1 MPLRDSSEDKEVQT
15 GDKNES
21 GFDHNSSVSLLSSGS
36 SDVAESDMPV
46 QSINAENVSLSS
58 QGSLYVEVGTQFPC
72 TPGDSILSK
81 SSCSTTVSSSDSLTG
96 STQTTQA
103 YYSTSNSQDSH
114 DSSVNPQ
121 SVAATTENSSDSGF
135 NPTTSK
141 EEIVR
146 SFQLL
151 NTADD
156 GSEKEDTVVA
166 RACASK
172 SEDSEKRSVDLCDGA
187 MQSEARASTVG
198 AAASFTD
205 SSACTDVTSQTGS
218 NVVPWWQQRS
228 FADNQISVSSVAAG
242 AGPMPDCERLGARPK
257 QSQVQGPP
265 AKQVPREVIGPVAD
279 GLAGDFLARH
289 SQNGSDT
296 SLFDD
301 TPTQGASF
309 VHGMVNAYET
319 HKALKPFFG
328 ECQAASATDPYGRL
342 GNPLTS
348 VASEGCERSNTAG
361 GFSYNEY
368 FSGSTGHVARHL
380 SIGSN
385 FPVHGNYS
393 SQNPLNAANS
403 YSLQSGFVHNPNRF
417 AGVEPFGREP
427 YVPLDGH
434 LGLYSSVH
442 GSEPFHSGMTGS
454 SFAGSAWMGAVGT
467 QPGHFTCGA
476 QRYTG
481 FSDNTSTI
489 PPEQDKSQTPQNTSI
504 TVGNQVRSATN
515 SDYVL
520 SATAENTAH
529 IDIGNSGLPVPSSA
543 SRSNGSGVVSS
554 TTGWPALICASS
566 NTLTVGSEVAAQ
578 GAADGNTDS
587 LLEGCHG
594 DANNIAGGSMLNRD
608 FGTDSVESTDN
619 SLLALE
625 QRVAEAC
632 ALVERVIRER
642 EEREQFGREIERKEQ
657 MIREQRA
664 RERREREEREMLE
677 AERWP
682 QQQDAITSGG
692 FERSNTDGGFSYN
705 EHFSGSTGYLAGHL
719 PVGSNLP
726 IHSNYLSQNPLN
738 AANSYS
744 LQSGFVHNP
753 NRFAGV
759 EPFGREPYVPLDGHL
774 GLYSSVHGS
783 EPFQSGMT
791 GSSFAGSA
799 WMGAVGT
806 QPGHFTHGTQRYT
819 GISDNTSTITPE
831 QDKGHAPENASIT
844 VGNRLRSASIN
855 GCVLSTSTENNARVD
870 IGNSGLRAPSSV
882 SRFNVSGCGVDTSTT
897 SWPALICAGSNTM
910 AVEDEV
916 AAQGTADGNTDS
928 LLERCYGDANNNT
941 GGSMLNRDFGT
952 DSVESTGNSLLALE
966 QHVAEACA
974 LVEQVDRERE
984 EREQFRREIER
995 KEQMIRE
1002 QRARERREREEREM
1016 PEAERWPLQQDA
1028 VIAHSQWLCEHYQRG
1043 YCRVRFPCCTQFYP
1057 CHRCHNNSAVCDNE
1071 EAKACH
1077 ATHLKCSHCHH
1088 EQEVVI

>member
-1 MPLRDSSEDKEVQT
+1 MPSRDSTEDKEVQT

-58 QGSLYVEVGTQFPC
+58 QGSLYVEEGTQFPSS
-72 TPGDSILSK
+72 PGDSILSK

-96 STQTTQA
+96 SMQTTQA
-103 YYSTSNSQDSH
+103 YHSTSNSQDSH

-151 NTADD
+151 STADD

-172 SEDSEKRSVDLCDGA
+172 SEDSEKRSVDLCNGA

-242 AGPMPDCERLGARPK
+242 AGTGTDAGPMPDWERLGARPK

-289 SQNGSDT
+289 SQDRALHQSLYQNGSDT

-309 VHGMVNAYET
+309 VDGMVNAYET
-319 HKALKPFFG
+319 HKAKPFFG
-328 ECQAASATDPYGRL
+328 ECQAASATDVYGRL
-342 GNPLTS
+342 GNPPLNVTS
-348 VASEGCERSNTAG
+348 GGFERSNTDG
-361 GFSYNEY
+361 GFSYNEH
-368 FSGSTGHVARHL
+368 FSGSTGYLAGHL
-380 SIGSN
+380 PVGSN
-385 FPVHGNYS
+385 LPFHSNYL
-393 SQNPLNAANS
+393 SQNALNATNS
-403 YSLQSGFVHNPNRF
+403 YSLQSGFVHNPSKF

-467 QPGHFTCGA
+467 QPGHFTYGA

-481 FSDNTSTI
+481 FSDNTSILT
-489 PPEQDKSQTPQNTSI
+489 PEQDKSQTPQNTSI
-504 TVGNQVRSATN
+504 TVGNQFRSATN

-520 SATAENTAH
+520 SASAENNLR
-529 IDIGNSGLPVPSSA
+529 IDIGNSGLPAPSSV
-543 SRSNGSGVVSS
+543 SRSNGSGVDTS
-554 TTGWPALICASS
+554 TTSWPPLNCASS
-566 NTLTVGSEVAAQ
+566 NTLTVGSEVASQ
-578 GAADGNTDS
+578 GAADGNADS
-587 LLEGCHG
+587 LLERRHV
-594 DANNIAGGSMLNRD
+594 DANSNSEGSMLNRD

-664 RERREREEREMLE
+664 RERREREEREMQE

-682 QQQDAITSGG
+682 QQQDAITP
-692 FERSNTDGGFSYN
+692 R
-705 EHFSGSTGYLAGHL
+705 
-719 PVGSNLP
+719 
-726 IHSNYLSQNPLN
+726 
-738 AANSYS
+738 
-744 LQSGFVHNP
+744 
-753 NRFAGV
+753 
-759 EPFGREPYVPLDGHL
+759 
-774 GLYSSVHGS
+774 
-783 EPFQSGMT
+783 
-791 GSSFAGSA
+791 
-799 WMGAVGT
+799 
-806 QPGHFTHGTQRYT
+806 
-819 GISDNTSTITPE
+819 
-831 QDKGHAPENASIT
+831 
-844 VGNRLRSASIN
+844 
-855 GCVLSTSTENNARVD
+855 
-870 IGNSGLRAPSSV
+870 
-882 SRFNVSGCGVDTSTT
+882 
-897 SWPALICAGSNTM
+897 
-910 AVEDEV
+910 
-916 AAQGTADGNTDS
+916 
-928 LLERCYGDANNNT
+928 
-941 GGSMLNRDFGT
+941 
-952 DSVESTGNSLLALE
+952 
-966 QHVAEACA
+966 
-974 LVEQVDRERE
+974 
-984 EREQFRREIER
+984 
-995 KEQMIRE
+995 
-1002 QRARERREREEREM
+1002 
-1016 PEAERWPLQQDA
+1016 
-1028 VIAHSQWLCEHYQRG
+1028 SQWLCEHYQR

-1057 CHRCHNNSAVCDNE
+1057 CHRCHNNARACDNE

-1088 EQEVVI
+1088 EQEVMMLCCYTLFNTEQNGLAAGNFAAYRKLFCCLLNHPCRQGEPSLAAF